1 MKLENIIRETL
12 LLDETVE
19 ISDLSGPG
27 VLQGWDSLGH
37 VAIISAL
44 ENTYGI
50 AFELDEVMSIENVET
65 LKKMLIKKGV
75 SDF

>member
-1 MKLENIIRETL
+1 MKLESIIRETL

-27 VLQGWDSLGH
+27 VLPGWDSLGH
-37 VAIISAL
+37 VAIISAV

-50 AFELDEVMSIENVET
+50 TFELDEVMSIENVEN
-65 LKKMLIKKGV
+65 LKNMLIKKGV